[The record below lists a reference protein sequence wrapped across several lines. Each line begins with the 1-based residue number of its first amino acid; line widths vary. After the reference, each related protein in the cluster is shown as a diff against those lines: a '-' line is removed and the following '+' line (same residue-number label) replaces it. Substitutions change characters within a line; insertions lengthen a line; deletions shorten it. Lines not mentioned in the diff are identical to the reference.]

1 MRSLNSANGFIIPI
15 NNRRQIMKKFLL
27 TLAAVAIAASTML
40 AQEPVN
46 SAKFEQPDRAQMRE
60 LSKDPSGID
69 MATGMQQVKHEC
81 NDCKDHKPGQPCTKP
96 ADQQCDACKAQAAAA
111 QRCEKGEGHKCEKG
125 EGHKCEKG
133 EGHKCEKGEGH
144 KCEKGESHKCK
155 KVVELKHECKD
166 HKPGQ
171 PCNKPADQ
179 QCDDCKAATAKKK

>member
-1 MRSLNSANGFIIPI
+1 
-15 NNRRQIMKKFLL
+15 MKKFLL

-144 KCEKGESHKCK
+144 KCEKGEGHKCEKGESHKCK